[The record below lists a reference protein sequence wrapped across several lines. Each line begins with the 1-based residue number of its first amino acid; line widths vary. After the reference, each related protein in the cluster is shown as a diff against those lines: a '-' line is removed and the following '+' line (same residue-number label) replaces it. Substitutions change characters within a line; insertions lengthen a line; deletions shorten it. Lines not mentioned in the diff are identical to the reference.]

1 MHASGT
7 AVTPTGPNA
16 DDRNRQRG
24 RNAAW
29 SHTAGSVTWLAFRP
43 FDIPT
48 RNRSDRQ
55 TVRFLYTDWTFFARC
70 CGWVATSEKRSKIHD
85 FAPMRSV
92 CSKITDRRGRPP
104 PIIFVQLVKP
114 MNGLQLYRW

>member
-1 MHASGT
+1 MRSGT

-29 SHTAGSVTWLAFRP
+29 SHTAGIVIWLAFRP

-48 RNRSDRQ
+48 RSRSNGQ
-55 TVRFLYTDWTFFARC
+55 TVRLY
-70 CGWVATSEKRSKIHD
+70 S
-85 FAPMRSV
+85 
-92 CSKITDRRGRPP
+92 
-104 PIIFVQLVKP
+104 
-114 MNGLQLYRW
+114 